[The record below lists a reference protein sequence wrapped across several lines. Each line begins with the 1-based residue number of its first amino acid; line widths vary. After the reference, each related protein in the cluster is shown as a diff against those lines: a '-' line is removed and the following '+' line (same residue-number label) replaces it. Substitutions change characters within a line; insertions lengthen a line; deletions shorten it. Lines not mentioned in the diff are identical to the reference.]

1 MAQTKINDGQA
12 VKKWAGALFSSAFT
26 KSYYGSKLMASTK
39 MIGSTGQ
46 MANAPIGVINDLES
60 GAGDN
65 VSFDMFVQLK
75 GRGTY
80 GDDVLEGN
88 EEDLTAFTDEVKINQ
103 VRHGVTP
110 GGKMNQ
116 KRTLNDLRAIA
127 KVKLERWHA
136 NHFDD
141 VVMTTLGGG
150 RGHAKDLYIPLGAQ
164 APIKGTM
171 NYTQYDEDSIIYGGS
186 ATSKTSMTADDTM
199 TLDAVDQLVL
209 MAKRG
214 GKADGEFR
222 MEPLDQ
228 SSEECYILTLSPEQI
243 HDLRK
248 DTGTGGWL
256 DIQKAAAAANGYQ
269 NHIFK
274 GSAGEYNKV
283 HIKEVNS
290 VVQYNDFGAGENIM
304 AHTGVFMGRQAAVV
318 AFGSASDKNMRANWE
333 EKEKDY
339 GNQVGISAGMVY
351 GTKLPSFDGKVVN
364 SMALYTAV
372 SKSREA

>member
-1 MAQTKINDGQA
+1 MAQTKINDAQA
-12 VKKWAGALFSSAFT
+12 VKKWAGALFNSAVQ
-26 KSYYGSKLMASTK
+26 KSFYGSKLMASTK
-39 MIGSTGQ
+39 SVGKAGQ
-46 MANAPIGVINDLES
+46 MANAPIGVVNELES

-80 GDDVLEGN
+80 GDDTLEGN

-103 VRHGVTP
+103 VRHAVAP

-116 KRTLNDLRAIA
+116 KRTINDLRAIA

-136 NHFDD
+136 GHFDD

-150 RGHAKDLYIPLGAQ
+150 RGHAKDLYIPQGAK
-164 APIKGTM
+164 APIPGTSD
-171 NYTQYDEDSIIYGGS
+171 YTEYDEDSIVYGGS
-186 ATSKTSMTADDTM
+186 ATSKASIVASDTM
-199 TLDAVDQLVL
+199 SLDIIDKLIL
-209 MAKRG
+209 NAKRG

-222 MEPLDQ
+222 MEPLDE
-228 SSEECYILTLSPEQI
+228 SSEEYYMLTLSPEQI

-248 DTGTGGWL
+248 DTGVGGWL
-256 DIQKAAAAANGYQ
+256 DIQKAAAAANGYK

-274 GSAGEYNKV
+274 GSAGEYNKT

-290 VVQYNDFGAGENIM
+290 VVTYDDFGASNNVK

-318 AFGSASDKNMRANWE
+318 AFGSASDKNLRANWE
-333 EKEKDY
+333 EKPKDY

-364 SMALYTAV
+364 SIAAYTAV
-372 SKSREA
+372 SESRT

>member
-1 MAQTKINDGQA
+1 MAQSKINDQQA
-12 VKKWAGALFSSAFT
+12 VKKWAGALFGSAVA
-26 KSYYGSKLMASTK
+26 KSFYGSKLMASTK
-39 MIGSTGQ
+39 LVGKAGS
-46 MANAPIGVINDLES
+46 MANAPIGVITDLEQ
-60 GAGDN
+60 GAGDL

-88 EEDLTAFTDEVKINQ
+88 EEDLTSFTDEIKINQ

-116 KRTLNDLRAIA
+116 KRTINDLRAIA

-136 NHFDD
+136 SHFDD

-150 RGHAKDLYIPLGAQ
+150 RGHAKDLYIGMGAT
-164 APIKGTM
+164 APIRGASE
-171 NYTQYDEDSIIYGGS
+171 YTQYDEDSIVYGGS
-186 ATSKTSMTADDTM
+186 ATSKASLTASDTM
-199 TLDAVDQLVL
+199 TLDLIDELVL
-209 MAKRG
+209 NAKRG

-222 MEPLDQ
+222 MEPL
-228 SSEECYILTLSPEQI
+228 EESAEEYYMLTLSPEQI

-256 DIQKAAAAANGYQ
+256 DIQKAAAASNGYQ

-290 VVQYNDFGAGENIM
+290 VVTYNDFGAGNNIK

-318 AFGSASDKNMRANWE
+318 AFGSASDKNLRANWE

-351 GTKLPSFDGKVVN
+351 GTKLPAFDGKVVN
-364 SMALYTAV
+364 SMAAYTAV
-372 SKSREA
+372 SKSRT

>member
-1 MAQTKINDGQA
+1 MAQTKINDSQA
-12 VKKWAGALFSSAFT
+12 VKKWAGALFGSAFV
-26 KSYYGSKLMASTK
+26 KSFYGSKLMASTK
-39 MIGSTGQ
+39 LVGKAGA

-65 VSFDMFVQLK
+65 VSFDMYVQLK

-116 KRTLNDLRAIA
+116 KRTINDLRAIA

-150 RGHAKDLYIPLGAQ
+150 RGHAKDLYIPLGAT
-164 APIKGTM
+164 APIRGTSE
-171 NYTQYDEDSIIYGGS
+171 YTQYDADSIVYGGS
-186 ATSKTSMTADDTM
+186 ATSKASMTTADVM
-199 TLDAVDQLVL
+199 SLDVIDELIL
-209 MAKRG
+209 KAKSG

-222 MEPLDQ
+222 MEPL
-228 SSEECYILTLSPEQI
+228 EESAEEYYMLTLSPEQI

-248 DTGTGGWL
+248 DTGVGGWL
-256 DIQKAAAAANGYQ
+256 DIQKAAAASNGYQ

-274 GSAGEYNKV
+274 GSAGEYNKT

-290 VVQYNDFGAGENIM
+290 VVTYNDFGAGGNVK

-351 GTKLPSFDGKVVN
+351 GTKLPEFDGKVVN
-364 SMALYTAV
+364 SMAVYTAV
-372 SKSREA
+372 SKSRT